1 MRFGRELRYLSH
13 AEGLIH
19 NEEMLYSADFFARL
33 RTAGLVHMGMITG
46 RFGQEVNSVLER
58 MIAYSGEPW
67 WDVVVCADL
76 YKKPDPQALR
86 FAINAVGTEGG
97 WVVYILGIL
106 LMILIWYATTKQAS
120 WPANLIFS
128 WSWSRRKMKLCSTSS
143 EARIL
148 LYARSKIC

>member
-1 MRFGRELRYLSH
+1 MRFGRKLRYLTH

-19 NEEMLYSADFFARL
+19 NEEMLYNADFFARL

-46 RFGQEVNSVLER
+46 RFVQEVNSVLER
-58 MIAYSGEPW
+58 MIAYSSEPW

-97 WVVYILGIL
+97 LYIRLYSDCGIL
-106 LMILIWYATTKQAS
+106 RKLPRKEKVDADEICRGQPKRTQVLGS
-120 WPANLIFS
+120 HES
-128 WSWSRRKMKLCSTSS
+128 DGRRVSAVIAC
-143 EARIL
+143 I
-148 LYARSKIC
+148 